1 VKFHAEYSALFLKSP
16 NRLLANLRSFESPP
30 PNIWVKEVPYGFRKG
45 RKTVKRFS
53 IALLALATALAITP
67 AALADTYDFTI
78 SSSGDNGSGVITVA
92 QQGSTDVYEVTGITG
107 TFSDATL
114 GLTNA
119 AITAL
124 ITASYD
130 SNNPTFYPGTGT
142 ASDNYPAVDDLFY
155 PNGDAP
161 GVSFDGFTFPAIGQ
175 LDAWGI
181 LFSVGGDWV
190 NIMGNG
196 GGDNGYEI
204 AAWPSDMTS
213 ILEGS
218 TAGSTPVSFDATVT
232 PEPPSLLFM
241 GTGLLGLAVVLF
253 RKNKPSSLVLHS

>member
-1 VKFHAEYSALFLKSP
+1 
-16 NRLLANLRSFESPP
+16 
-30 PNIWVKEVPYGFRKG
+30 
-45 RKTVKRFS
+45 VKRFS

-218 TAGSTPVSFDATVT
+218 TAGSTPVSFDATAVHGHRT
-232 PEPPSLLFM
+232 ARSGSRPFSEEQAIQ
-241 GTGLLGLAVVLF
+241 LGLAFVVILL
-253 RKNKPSSLVLHS
+253 SLVLRLKRALKVNSLSPICLASSVSKRASS